1 MQSIFCANCL
11 FSAMVGTKDTEN
23 MDTILQEITV
33 WYYREKKM
41 LWVYFD
47 IFEGLLFLDFAL
59 DFNSIYRVLSAT
71 LIYIHSYQSSFTAEE
86 TGKWK
91 VINKTQQ
98 KSDIFL
104 KPSRIY

>member
-1 MQSIFCANCL
+1 
-11 FSAMVGTKDTEN
+11 MVGTKDTEN

-33 WYYREKKM
+33 WYYRGKKM